1 MQACAR
7 CLRRSWLV
15 AALGGP
21 LDYVSR
27 DGSRLIA
34 ALALDDDDLLRALGG
49 RRRAQLRSEYDT
61 FELAPRAS
69 GDTAHAMCCHAEL
82 YPAALR
88 FNCAPRALHV
98 TPEPPRLA
106 ELAASPVVAVLGTS
120 RASDYGIGV
129 ARDLA
134 RGLAAAGITVAAEL
148 RDGIAAAAL
157 AGAVDAGGR
166 AVCALSNGV
175 HPPRTGTHRALHAR
189 VLRTGCAV
197 SELPPGAPAR
207 RWSQIASSRLPVGLA
222 ELTVIVE
229 AEDSRR
235 DLVAASL
242 ANTLGRRL
250 GAVPGR
256 VTSPASRGANELLAG
271 GAAVVRGADDVLELV
286 SVRAA
291 ACSAAV
297 RSAQDRNGPQR
308 ATRQPARDGRDGLQ
322 PQLRRVLDRVGAG
335 CDTPERLQHELADV
349 HALLQALSELEL
361 MGLLV
366 RGDGGRYL
374 PTPTARA

>member
-1 MQACAR
+1 MRACAC

-21 LDYVSR
+21 LDFVSR
-27 DGSRLIA
+27 DAARLIA

-49 RRRAQLRSEYDT
+49 RRRTQLRSEYDT
-61 FELAPRAS
+61 FELAARAP
-69 GDTAHAMCCHAEL
+69 GDSAHAICCHAEL
-82 YPAALR
+82 YPAMLR
-88 FNCAPRALHV
+88 FDCAPRLLHFA
-98 TPEPPRLA
+98 PEPSRLA
-106 ELAASPVVAVLGTS
+106 ELAAAPVVAVLGTT

-134 RGLAAAGITVAAEL
+134 RGLAAAGINVATEL

-157 AGAVDAGGR
+157 AGALDAGGR
-166 AVCALSNGV
+166 AVCALASGIDAAQAGS
-175 HPPRTGTHRALHAR
+175 RRALRER
-189 VLRTGCAV
+189 VLRTGCLV
-197 SELPPGAPAR
+197 SELPRCAPAR
-207 RWSQIASSRLPVGLA
+207 RWSQIASSRMSVGLG

-256 VTSPASRGANELLAG
+256 VTSPAARGANELLAA
-271 GAAVVRGADDVLELV
+271 GAAVVRNAEDVLELV
-286 SVRAA
+286 SG
-291 ACSAAV
+291 SAATSSAAG
-297 RSAQDRNGPQR
+297 RSAPDRNRPDGSAP
-308 ATRQPARDGRDGLQ
+308 QPAHDGGVLK
-322 PQLRRVLDRVGAG
+322 PKLRRVLERVATG
-335 CDTPERLQHELADV
+335 CDTPERLRGESADV
-349 HALLQALSELEL
+349 HSLLQALSELEL

-374 PTPTARA
+374 PAPSPRA